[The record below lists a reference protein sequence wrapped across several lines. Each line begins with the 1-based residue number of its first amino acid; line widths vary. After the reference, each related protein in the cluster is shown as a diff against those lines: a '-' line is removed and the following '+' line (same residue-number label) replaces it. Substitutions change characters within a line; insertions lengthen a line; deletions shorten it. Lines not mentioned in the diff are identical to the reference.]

1 VEAVLDDG
9 RGDKAGPHA
18 SLFEPA
24 CALMQFRVDGN
35 GLGATD

>member
-18 SLFEPA
+18 SLFEPT
-24 CALMQFRVDGN
+24 CVSVQFGVVGN
-35 GLGATD
+35 GLTGY